1 MGSSRNALTTIAV
14 VALTGAS
21 ACTME
26 QQNKLSRGIQNWT
39 GTNGVLDIYAGDKL
53 IMRFIKID
61 KMTTGTGTS
70 DNGPRAPIATGMGTL
85 TKTSTTKST
94 PEKRK
99 FISKSATIRP
109 TIYFTRITNTELPLR
124 YARCTRHSASTMAK
138 AMTPPSTLIDIVTRF
153 AIAT

>member
-70 DNGPRAPIATGMGTL
+70 DNGPRAYRYGYGYVDENFNYKVDPGE
-85 TKTSTTKST
+85 KKVYFEVSDYSTNYIFYENYK
-94 PEKRK
+94 
-99 FISKSATIRP
+99 
-109 TIYFTRITNTELPLR
+109 Y
-124 YARCTRHSASTMAK
+124 
-138 AMTPPSTLIDIVTRF
+138 
-153 AIAT
+153 